1 MGEDYVT
8 EPPFD
13 IEGTWR
19 ETSCSTPIFF
29 VLFPGVDPT
38 LWVEAL
44 GKDLGKTILNGLFA
58 NISMGEGQEE
68 PARMK
73 MNELA
78 VKGGWVM
85 LQNVHLMQDWLPK
98 LERQLELLSETAH
111 VDFRVFLSAEP
122 PPFSYQK
129 IMPEAMLQN
138 SIKVANE
145 VPAGECFFFLV
156 AKRSS
161 ILHMYRV

>member
-1 MGEDYVT
+1 MGDEYVS

-13 IEGTWR
+13 MPGTME
-19 ETSCSTPIFF
+19 ETSSVTPVFF

-44 GKDLGKTILNGLFA
+44 GVEKGKTILNGLFA

-68 PARMK
+68 PAK
-73 MNELA
+73 NKLNELA

-85 LQNVHLMQDWLPK
+85 LQNVHLMQDWLPI
-98 LERQLELLSETAH
+98 LERQMELLSETAH
-111 VDFRVFLSAEP
+111 ADFRIFLSAEP

-138 SIKVANE
+138 
-145 VPAGECFFFLV
+145 
-156 AKRSS
+156 R
-161 ILHMYRV
+161 